1 MTSVSRQ
8 SLNVLQQLA
17 ALVRDGD
24 IAGFLSEAPRAELVE
39 FFMAHE
45 ADIRTISGMCRII
58 TRAVDD
64 EDEQL

>member
-1 MTSVSRQ
+1 MTAVSRH

-17 ALVRDGD
+17 ALVRQGD
-24 IAGFLSEAPRAELVE
+24 IAEFLSEAPRAELAD

-58 TRAVDD
+58 TRAVD
-64 EDEQL
+64 EQDEQL